1 MEARSIGT
9 ALYGKRQKKSG
20 YCDIFVKAVD
30 KYACVL
36 YTAYCLWYDQ
46 CHQNAYSNTR
56 SGEPLQGGHTVGENL
71 ILGYLPIFIFLIS
84 IILLGAGMMIA
95 SQLFGYLAGRH
106 YPTEEKNSTYE
117 CGMLPIKDARQ
128 RFDVRFY
135 LVAMLFIVFD
145 IEVVFMYPWAV
156 LFKDFSPVIFGFV
169 EMVIFIVILLFG
181 YIYIWRK
188 GALNWR

>member
-1 MEARSIGT
+1 
-9 ALYGKRQKKSG
+9 
-20 YCDIFVKAVD
+20 
-30 KYACVL
+30 
-36 YTAYCLWYDQ
+36 
-46 CHQNAYSNTR
+46 
-56 SGEPLQGGHTVGENL
+56 VGENL

-84 IILLGAGMMIA
+84 IFLLGAGMMIA
-95 SQLFGYLAGRH
+95 SQAFGYLAGRH
-106 YPTEEKNSTYE
+106 YPTGEKNSTYE
-117 CGMLPIKDARQ
+117 CGVLPIKDARR
-128 RFDVRFY
+128 RFDIRFY

-156 LFKDFSPVIFGFV
+156 MFEKFNPVIFGFV

>member
-1 MEARSIGT
+1 M
-9 ALYGKRQKKSG
+9 
-20 YCDIFVKAVD
+20 
-30 KYACVL
+30 
-36 YTAYCLWYDQ
+36 
-46 CHQNAYSNTR
+46 
-56 SGEPLQGGHTVGENL
+56 GENL
-71 ILGYLPIFIFLIS
+71 TLGYLPIFIF
-84 IILLGAGMMIA
+84 IIAIFLLGAGMLIA
-95 SQLFGYLAGRH
+95 SQVFGRLAGRY

-128 RFDVRFY
+128 RFDIRFY

-156 LFKDFSPVIFGFV
+156 LFEKFNPVIFGFV
-169 EMVIFIVILLFG
+169 EMVIFIGILLFG

>member
-1 MEARSIGT
+1 MTNICGMAATIDT
-9 ALYGKRQKKSG
+9 TL
-20 YCDIFVKAVD
+20 
-30 KYACVL
+30 
-36 YTAYCLWYDQ
+36 T
-46 CHQNAYSNTR
+46 AYSNTR
-56 SGEPLQGGHTVGENL
+56 SGELLQGGRTVGENL

-84 IILLGAGMMIA
+84 IFLLGAGMLIA
-95 SQLFGYLAGRH
+95 SQVFGRLAGRR

-128 RFDVRFY
+128 RFDIRFY

-156 LFKDFSPVIFGFV
+156 MFNKFNPVIFGFV

>member
-1 MEARSIGT
+1 MT
-9 ALYGKRQKKSG
+9 N
-20 YCDIFVKAVD
+20 
-30 KYACVL
+30 
-36 YTAYCLWYDQ
+36 
-46 CHQNAYSNTR
+46 CH
-56 SGEPLQGGHTVGENL
+56 EPHGWAQLCASPYVFPEGGLIVGENL
-71 ILGYLPIFIFLIS
+71 TLGYLPIFI
-84 IILLGAGMMIA
+84 
-95 SQLFGYLAGRH
+95 GRR

-128 RFDVRFY
+128 RFDIRFY

-156 LFKDFSPVIFGFV
+156 LLKNFDPVIFGFI
-169 EMVIFIVILLFG
+169 EMVIFIAILLFG

>member
-1 MEARSIGT
+1 
-9 ALYGKRQKKSG
+9 
-20 YCDIFVKAVD
+20 
-30 KYACVL
+30 
-36 YTAYCLWYDQ
+36 
-46 CHQNAYSNTR
+46 
-56 SGEPLQGGHTVGENL
+56 VGENL
-71 ILGYLPIFIFLIS
+71 TLGYLPIFIYLIS
-84 IILLGAGMMIA
+84 IFLLGAGILVA
-95 SQLFGYLAGRH
+95 SQLFGRLAGRR

-128 RFDVRFY
+128 RFDIRFY

-156 LFKDFSPVIFGFV
+156 LLKKFDPVIFGFV
-169 EMVIFIVILLFG
+169 EMLIFIVILLFG